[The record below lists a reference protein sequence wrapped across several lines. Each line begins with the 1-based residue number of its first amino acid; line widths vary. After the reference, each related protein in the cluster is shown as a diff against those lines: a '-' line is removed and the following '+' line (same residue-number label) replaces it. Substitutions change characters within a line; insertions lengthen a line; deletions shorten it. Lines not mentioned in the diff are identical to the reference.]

1 MQPQALDP
9 ESAGFYGK
17 LPSRG
22 DFIRRGLTRDFLEPW
37 HRAMAL
43 ALADQEYP
51 LEALWQAAGR
61 VELRFVLGPG
71 CAGAHGWCGVLVPSC
86 DSVGRG
92 FPLACALRLNHVAE
106 AGHML
111 EPGGLL
117 DHAARLAWHCAG
129 GGVEPDALEP
139 ALAQL
144 MAAAAALPRPQ
155 IELLGEAAL
164 LFEDCPPLAAALALG
179 LEGAR
184 SFWWR
189 DGACLFAPGLPLPL
203 GFAGLLAPRRGTGA

>member
-37 HRAMAL
+37 HRAMAV
-43 ALADQEYP
+43 ALADQAYP
-51 LEALWQAAGR
+51 LDALWQAAGG

-71 CAGAHGWCGVLVPSC
+71 CAGASAWCGVVVPSR
-86 DSVGRG
+86 DSVGRA
-92 FPLACALRLNHVAE
+92 FTLACALRLPHVAG
-106 AGHML
+106 AGSML
-111 EPGGLL
+111 EADGLL
-117 DHAARLAWHCAG
+117 DHAADLARHCAA

-144 MAAAAALPRPQ
+144 MAAAAQLPRPH

-164 LFEDCPPLAAALALG
+164 LFDGCPPLAAALAVG

-189 DGACLFAPGLPLPL
+189 PGGCLFAPGLPLPI
-203 GFAGLLAPRRGTGA
+203 GFAGLLGATA